1 MTSPPS
7 PYEHPGSPPARPEL
21 PEGVQR
27 PPGPPD
33 TLAAPRWP
41 VWTPFVA
48 LLIGLMVALVGQTI
62 VVVIAAAFGWSGDH
76 QTPAMTIAGTVIQDA
91 GFIGGAVT
99 MAWVT
104 AGRPSAAQFGL
115 RPADLV
121 RAIGGVVAAY
131 VTFQVIALLYAL
143 VVDTSQKQDIL
154 DQLGANRSGAYLA
167 VSAIVVCVFA
177 PIAEELL
184 FRGFFFPALRTAMPT
199 LLAAASTGLLF
210 GLVHVIGTPFPLIVP
225 LALLGFLLCL
235 LYLYTG
241 SLLPCMALHS
251 LNNAIAFG
259 LSLKW
264 PLAATLALVIAAPTL
279 VVSIGLLAA
288 RSKRLALPA
297 PATA

>member
-1 MTSPPS
+1 MTSPPG
-7 PYEHPGSPPARPEL
+7 PYEPLPARPEL
-21 PEGVQR
+21 PQGVER
-27 PPGPPD
+27 PAAVPD
-33 TLAAPRWP
+33 TPRWP

-62 VVVIAAAFGWSGDH
+62 VIAVAAAFGWSGDEP
-76 QTPAMTIAGTVIQDA
+76 TPAMTIAGTVIQDL
-91 GFIGGAVT
+91 GFVGGAVA

-115 RPADLV
+115 RLTNLV
-121 RAIGGVVAAY
+121 QAIGAVVAAY
-131 VTFQVIALLYAL
+131 VGFQVVAL
-143 VVDTSQKQDIL
+143 VYSLLVDTSQKQDIL

-167 VSAIVVCVFA
+167 ASAIVVCVLA

-199 LLAAASTGLLF
+199 LLAAVSTGVLF

-225 LALLGFLLCL
+225 LAVLGFLLCL
-235 LYLYTG
+235 LYLHTG

-251 LNNAIAFG
+251 LNNSIAFG

-279 VVSIGLLAA
+279 VVSLGLVAA
-288 RSKRLALPA
+288 RSKRLQLPA